1 VALLE
6 AAELPWSDLT
16 DEHME
21 HFFFCGSPAALTG
34 LIGIELRG
42 ANALLRSLVVRAN
55 RRCSGLGQALVEHAE
70 AQARA
75 RGVRSIYLLT
85 TTAAKFFERRGYV
98 PATREE
104 APAEIRSTPEFAD
117 ICPASSAFMVK
128 RL

>member
-42 ANALLRSLVVRAN
+42 ANALLRSLVVQAN
-55 RRCSGLGQALVEHAE
+55 RRSSGLGQALVEHAE

-85 TTAAKFFERRGYV
+85 TSAAKFFERRGYV

-104 APAEIRSTPEFAD
+104 APAEIRSTPEFTD